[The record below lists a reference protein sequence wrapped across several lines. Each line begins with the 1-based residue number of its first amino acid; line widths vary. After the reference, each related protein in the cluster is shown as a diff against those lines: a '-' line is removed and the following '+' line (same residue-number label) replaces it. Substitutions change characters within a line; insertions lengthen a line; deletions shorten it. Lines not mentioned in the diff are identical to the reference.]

1 MNPIAEI
8 AKHELPIINVE
19 AQSVQSPGEPLPA
32 PAAARGGDRDENL
45 AALCPPELTS
55 FANRA
60 ILLHSITGTIPVV
73 PRVGP
78 MAFTV
83 RNLKIRDQM
92 LLVTLPPLFVLLC
105 AVALFF
111 YAYWSAI
118 NTGRAA
124 LRSKESVVRGNSFLW
139 HTTEASTAVRGYIL
153 THRKDML
160 APYDKAIADGLA
172 DLNALSDL
180 DAPDPG
186 QPEEINRIRAEF
198 DQMQKQWALPAI
210 ERVRA
215 GVDFDTAATL
225 LEGQERMAAISSDV
239 SKLRREDEGETVNG
253 TMGAEKLIR
262 RMLVVGVSL
271 AVILAGILI
280 FLTGVVTRLIVLP
293 VLQLIRASEQVGRG
307 DYAPVLPPVVDNEF
321 GVLSRSFSH
330 MTTALR
336 REHEEIASLNRFSE
350 AVTQCTS
357 EIEVYDLLL
366 HSLKEQFQ
374 PRQVIIFKLNQA
386 ENYLEAAATLAP
398 LPQEVGA
405 WPLIEEP
412 HNCKAVRTG
421 RSFVVND
428 VQLEPLCPS
437 KFLLP
442 SEGSYYCGPLIAGGI
457 IIGSV
462 RMEAARDLWTPDRQR
477 SLESYLSGAASAL
490 SNLRL
495 LDRMK
500 EQANIDVLTGLYNR
514 RFLEDYAR
522 KLFAIARRRRQ
533 PVGLIML
540 DLDRF
545 KSFNDVYGHEI
556 GDRILRHFAKTV
568 TVSMRETNLASRYGG
583 EEFIVLLPDT
593 NAKSCALV
601 AERIRKAVISM
612 VVPSNSEKPLPQLT
626 VSIGV
631 AVFPEHGQNLEEI
644 IQASDKALYES
655 KHSGRNR
662 VTVASTPEAA
672 AG

>member
-1 MNPIAEI
+1 
-8 AKHELPIINVE
+8 
-19 AQSVQSPGEPLPA
+19 
-32 PAAARGGDRDENL
+32 
-45 AALCPPELTS
+45 
-55 FANRA
+55 
-60 ILLHSITGTIPVV
+60 
-73 PRVGP
+73 
-78 MAFTV
+78 MAFTI
-83 RNLKIRDQM
+83 RSLKIRDQI

-118 NTGRAA
+118 NTVQAA
-124 LRSKESVVRGNSFLW
+124 SQSKESVVRGESFLR
-139 HTTEASTAVRGYIL
+139 HATEASMAVRGYVF
-153 THRKDML
+153 TRQDNML
-160 APYDKAIADGLA
+160 APYDEAVTDGLA
-172 DLNALSDL
+172 DLIALSDL
-180 DAPDPG
+180 DAADPG
-186 QPEEINRIRAEF
+186 QEQEVIRIRAEF

-210 ERVRA
+210 EKVRA
-215 GVDFDTAATL
+215 GGIIDATASWL
-225 LEGQERMAAISSDV
+225 DGQARMASIRSEV
-239 SKLRREDEGETVNG
+239 LKLRKEDEGQNVNEI
-253 TMGAEKLIR
+253 MGAERVIR

-271 AVILAGILI
+271 AALLAGILV
-280 FLTGVVTRLIVLP
+280 FLTGVVTRLIVAP

-307 DYAPVLPPVVDNEF
+307 DFAPVLPPMVDNEF

-336 REHEEIASLNRFSE
+336 REHEEIASLNQFSE

-357 EIEVYDLLL
+357 EVEVYDLLL
-366 HSLKEQFQ
+366 HSLKERFQ

-386 ENYLEAAATLAP
+386 ENYLEAAATLVP
-398 LPQEVGA
+398 LPKEVGA
-405 WPLIEEP
+405 WPVIEEP

-428 VQLEPLCPS
+428 VQVEPLCPS
-437 KFLLP
+437 KFVLP

-462 RMEAARDLWTPDRQR
+462 RMEAAKDLWTPDRQR
-477 SLESYLSGAASAL
+477 LLESYLSGAASAL

-500 EQANIDVLTGLYNR
+500 QQANIDMLTGLYNR

-522 KLFAIARRRRQ
+522 KLFAIARRREQ
-533 PVGLIML
+533 PVGMIML
-540 DLDRF
+540 DLDHF

-568 TVSMRETNLASRYGG
+568 TASMRETNLAARYGG
-583 EEFIVLLPDT
+583 EEFIVILPDT
-593 NAKSCALV
+593 SAKSCTLV
-601 AERIRKAVISM
+601 AERIRKAVMSM
-612 VVPSNSEKPLPQLT
+612 VVPSNTEKPLPQLT

-631 AVFPEHGQNLEEI
+631 AAFPEHGQTLEEV

-655 KHSGRNR
+655 KRSGRNR
-662 VTVASTPEAA
+662 VTAASTPEAA
-672 AG
+672 AD

>member
-1 MNPIAEI
+1 
-8 AKHELPIINVE
+8 
-19 AQSVQSPGEPLPA
+19 
-32 PAAARGGDRDENL
+32 
-45 AALCPPELTS
+45 
-55 FANRA
+55 
-60 ILLHSITGTIPVV
+60 
-73 PRVGP
+73 

-83 RNLKIRDQM
+83 GNLKIRDQI

-118 NTGRAA
+118 NTQEIAS
-124 LRSKESVVRGNSFLW
+124 RSKESVARSESFLRQA
-139 HTTEASTAVRGYIL
+139 TEAYMAVRGYVFTRQNDL
-153 THRKDML
+153 L
-160 APYDKAIADGLA
+160 APYDKAVTDGLA
-172 DLNALSDL
+172 DLIVLTDL
-180 DAPDPG
+180 ESVDPG
-186 QPEEINRIRAEF
+186 QLQEVIQIRADF

-210 ERVRA
+210 QKVRS
-215 GVDFDTAATL
+215 GRDFDATATL
-225 LEGQERMAAISSDV
+225 LDGQNRMAAIRSQV
-239 SKLRREDEGETVNG
+239 LKLEKEDEGENATVV
-253 TMGAEKLIR
+253 MGAERVIR

-271 AVILAGILI
+271 AVLLAGILV
-280 FLTGVVTRLIVLP
+280 FLTGVVTRLIVVP
-293 VLQLIRASEQVGRG
+293 VLQLIRASEQVARG
-307 DYAPVLPPVVDNEF
+307 DFAPALPPMVDNEF
-321 GVLSRSFSH
+321 GVLSRSFSQ

-336 REHEEIASLNRFSE
+336 REREEIASLNRFSE

-366 HSLKEQFQ
+366 HSLKERFQ

-386 ENYLEAAATLAP
+386 ENYLEAAATLVP
-398 LPQEVGA
+398 LPKEVGA
-405 WPLIEEP
+405 WPVIEEP

-437 KFLLP
+437 KFVLP
-442 SEGSYYCGPLIAGGI
+442 AEGSYYCGPLIAGGI

-462 RMEAARDLWTPDRQR
+462 RMEAARDLWTPERQR
-477 SLESYLSGAASAL
+477 LLESYLSGAASAL

-500 EQANIDVLTGLYNR
+500 EQANIDMLTGLYNR
-514 RFLEDYAR
+514 RFLEDYSR
-522 KLFAIARRRRQ
+522 KLFAIARRREQ
-533 PVGLIML
+533 PVGMIML
-540 DLDRF
+540 DLDHF

-568 TVSMRETNLASRYGG
+568 TASMRETNLAARYGG
-583 EEFIVLLPDT
+583 EEFVVILPDT
-593 NAKSCALV
+593 NAKSCTLV
-601 AERIRKAVISM
+601 AERIRKAVMTM

-626 VSIGV
+626 VSLGV
-631 AVFPEHGQNLEEI
+631 AVFPIHGQTLEEV

-655 KHSGRNR
+655 KRMGRNR
-662 VTVASTPEAA
+662 VTAALAPEPT